1 MFQTIAW
8 VSLALVL
15 EGIIAHY
22 LLSPRKLLAK
32 GKAAKGNGRSW
43 WCCSSGDLST
53 LAKLRCLACLL
64 AVGSMVVLFVT
75 GFAGRLLFGELM
87 TGYTLMLHIGLAPV
101 FVVCV
106 GFIVVAWGHQCRLN
120 EDDWQGLTSLMRLEK
135 TDPADTADLG
145 WKVTFWLV
153 IVLVVPVSLSMVL
166 GMFPI
171 FGTHGQET
179 LLCLHQYTSLA
190 LTLVVMIHIHLV
202 IRRQCK

>member
-43 WCCSSGDLST
+43 WCCCSGDLST
-53 LAKLRCLACLL
+53 LAKLRRLACLL
-64 AVGSMVVLFVT
+64 AAGSLVMLFVT
-75 GFAGRLLFGELM
+75 GFVGRLLFGEQI
-87 TGYTLMLHIGLAPV
+87 TGYTLMLHVGLAPV
-101 FVVCV
+101 FIVCT
-106 GFIVVAWGHQCRLN
+106 GFILVAWGYQCRLN

-135 TDPADTADLG
+135 TDSGDTADLG
-145 WKVTFWLV
+145 WKLTFWLSMF
-153 IVLVVPVSLSMVL
+153 LVVPVSLSMVL
-166 GMFPI
+166 GMFQI
-171 FGTHGQET
+171 FGTHGQE
-179 LLCLHQYTSLA
+179 LLISLHQYTSLA
-190 LTLVVMIHIHLV
+190 LTLVAMIHVHLI